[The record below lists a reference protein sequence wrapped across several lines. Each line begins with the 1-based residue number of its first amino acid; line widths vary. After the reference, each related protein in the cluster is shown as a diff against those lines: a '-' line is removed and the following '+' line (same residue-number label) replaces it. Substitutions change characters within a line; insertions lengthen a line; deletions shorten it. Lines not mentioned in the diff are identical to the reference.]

1 MISVVIPTYNREKTI
16 KKAVDSVLSQTYKDI
31 ELIVVDD
38 CSNDKTGEIIS
49 KINDVRLRYIRL
61 EKNSGA
67 NYARNIGIFEANGEY
82 IAFQDSDDVWR
93 KEKLERELE
102 YLVENDCDVVFCSML
117 QHHNDRKDIR
127 FPRINDSDKKN
138 LARRVLF
145 GNIMSTQTILAKKE
159 LIKKEKFDNS
169 LERFQDWDLA
179 IRLLNKYNVEF
190 LDKVLVDVYVGEDS
204 ISKSS
209 TKAVK
214 SLSKIIDKYPE
225 LLESKSVNDYLRLYL
240 LKYAIETKNE
250 DVIRNVIVKNWQDC
264 KSVRTLMARVL
275 GVKVTTFLYHVMK
288 MGKDICS

>member
-82 IAFQDSDDVWR
+82 VAFQDSDDVWR

-179 IRLLNKYNVEF
+179 IRLLNKYNVKF

-209 TKAVK
+209 NKAVK

-225 LLESKSVNDYLRLYL
+225 LLDSKSVNDYLRLYL

-288 MGKDICS
+288 KGKDICS

>member
-82 IAFQDSDDVWR
+82 VAFQDSDDVWR

-102 YLVENDCDVVFCSML
+102 YLIENDCDVVFCSML

-275 GVKVTTFLYHVMK
+275 GIKVTTFLYHVMK

>member
-82 IAFQDSDDVWR
+82 VAFQDSDDVWR
-93 KEKLERELE
+93 KEKLERELK

-159 LIKKEKFDNS
+159 LIKREKFDNS

-264 KSVRTLMARVL
+264 KSVRTLMAKVL
-275 GVKVTTFLYHVMK
+275 GVKVTAFLYHVMK

>member
-190 LDKVLVDVYVGEDS
+190 LDKILVDVYVGEDS